1 MDTKNVIAA
10 ITLSSAIIILWSL
23 FMIPEQPQKKD
34 LIEKDKIEQNADTPS
49 LEQKETLVT
58 ISREQALKENARIQ
72 FENDNIVGSISL
84 KGASIDDLTFKNYK
98 INLNEED
105 KVILSSSQV
114 NNLEIE
120 SFSFSQ
126 SKNKILIF
134 TQSVKV
140 WRYNTRGDYWVY
152 DFKKNE
158 IQKLGRNM
166 SSSSLMFAKFSPNE
180 RFVAYVSKEKTE
192 SGIRNSSTSVNIYLE
207 SLDDR
212 SIKKLTSSNGTKKL
226 INGTFD
232 WVYEEE
238 FGCRDGFIFN
248 EDGTRIAFWQI
259 DANQV
264 RDFYMINNTDSIYS
278 YTIPV
283 EYPKVGEDLTPARIG
298 VINLSNAEITWMK
311 IPGEQNKFYLPRMTW
326 MPGRNDLMIQ
336 QLNRKQNHSK
346 IYIANANDGSTE
358 LLMEEKDDAWVD
370 LRSSWPY
377 QVQAGW
383 KFINNGKE
391 FLYTTEKDGWSH
403 IYRFDITN
411 KTEYLVTKGNYDV
424 VKPLAYD
431 EKNESV
437 YFIAS
442 PENPTERY
450 LYKTSAKGDGKLI
463 RVTPDI
469 LEGSHNYQIS
479 TKAKY
484 AFHSFSNYFTRP
496 MQAIVSLPNHKFI
509 NENQNM
515 IEKYDLEKKKDHPL
529 EFFEITTVDN
539 VTMEGWIVKPK
550 NLNKNKKYPVLFYF
564 YSEPAGQT
572 GVNRYGAGNNSLY
585 DGNLGE
591 DGYVY
596 VTFDG
601 RGTPSPKGRAWR
613 KAIYRNIGRI
623 NVRDMAMG
631 AKAVFEKYEFID
643 TSRVAVHGWSGGGTA
658 TLNCLFQY
666 PEIFHTGIA
675 AAAVANQLTY
685 DNIYQERYMG
695 DPKESYQDYVDGSPI
710 KYAKNLK
717 GNLLYIH
724 GTGDDN
730 VHYQNAEMLAN
741 ELIKH
746 KKVFYMLSYPNRSHG
761 IREDGAYPHVRL
773 MFTDF
778 LRKNCPP
785 GGR

>member
-1 MDTKNVIAA
+1 MIKQTQ
-10 ITLSSAIIILWSL
+10 SL
-23 FMIPEQPQKKD
+23 FYLIFFVSINLFGRVLPNDVVWNESETGYFTIKD
-34 LIEKDKIEQNADTPS
+34 N
-49 LEQKETLVT
+49 
-58 ISREQALKENARIQ
+58 
-72 FENDNIVGSISL
+72 NIVLVSTRG
-84 KGASIDDLTFKNYK
+84 K
-98 INLNEED
+98 ED

-166 SSSSLMFAKFSPNE
+166 SGSSLMFAKFSPNE

-212 SIKKLTSSNGTKKL
+212 TIKKLTSSNGTKKL

-298 VINLSNAEITWMK
+298 VINLTNEEITWMK

-346 IYIANANDGSTE
+346 IYIANANNGSTE

-463 RVTPDI
+463 RVTPDV

-550 NLNKNKKYPVLFYF
+550 NLDKNKKYPVLFYF

-572 GVNRYGAGNNSLY
+572 GVNRYGAGNNGLY

-675 AAAVANQLTY
+675 VAAVANQLTY

-710 KYAKNLK
+710 KYAKNLE

-746 KKVFYMLSYPNRSHG
+746 KKIFYMLSYPNRSHG

>member
-1 MDTKNVIAA
+1 MIKRTQVLFSIIFFVSVTLFGRVLPNDIVWNENETGYYSIKNNNIVLVS
-10 ITLSSAIIILWSL
+10 TRGK
-23 FMIPEQPQKKD
+23 E
-34 LIEKDKIEQNADTPS
+34 DKI
-49 LEQKETLVT
+49 
-58 ISREQALKENARIQ
+58 
-72 FENDNIVGSISL
+72 
-84 KGASIDDLTFKNYK
+84 
-98 INLNEED
+98 
-105 KVILSSSQV
+105 ILSSTQI
-114 NNLEIE
+114 NNIKIE

-126 SKNKILIF
+126 SKNKILLF
-134 TQSVKV
+134 TKSVKV

-152 DFKKNE
+152 DFNKNQV
-158 IQKLGRNM
+158 QKLGREM
-166 SSSSLMFAKFSPNE
+166 SSSSLMFAKFSPDEN
-180 RFVAYVSKEKTE
+180 FVGYVSKEKSE

-207 SLDDR
+207 NLENR
-212 SIKKLTSSNGTKKL
+212 EIKKLTSSNGTKKL

-238 FGCRDGFIFN
+238 FGCRDGFIFS
-248 EDGTRIAFWQI
+248 EDGSRIAFWQI

-298 VINLSNAEITWMK
+298 VINLIDEKITWMK
-311 IPGEQNKFYLPRMTW
+311 VPGEQNKFYLPRMTW

-346 IYIANANDGSTE
+346 IYIANSNNGETE

-383 KFINNGKE
+383 KFINEGKE

-403 IYRFDITN
+403 IYRFNISS
-411 KTEYLVTKGNYDV
+411 KSEYLVTKGDYDV

-431 EKNESV
+431 EKNEMV

-450 LYKTSAKGDGKLI
+450 LYKTSAKGNGSLN
-463 RVTPDI
+463 RVTPNV

-496 MQAIVSLPNHKFI
+496 MQAIVTLPNHKFI
-509 NENQNM
+509 NDDQNM
-515 IEKYDLEKKKDHPL
+515 IKKFDASKKEEHPL
-529 EFFEITTVDN
+529 EFFQITTVDD

-572 GVNRYGAGNNSLY
+572 GVNRYGAGNNGLY
-585 DGNLGE
+585 DGSLGD

-631 AKAVFEKYEFID
+631 AIAVFEKYDFID

-675 AAAVANQLTY
+675 VAAVANQLTY

-710 KYAKNLK
+710 KYAKNLE

-761 IREDGAYPHVRL
+761 IREDNAYPHVRL

>member
-1 MDTKNVIAA
+1 MIRKIQ
-10 ITLSSAIIILWSL
+10 SL
-23 FMIPEQPQKKD
+23 FCIIFFISINLFGRVLPNDIIWNE
-34 LIEKDKIEQNADTPS
+34 N
-49 LEQKETLVT
+49 ETGYYT
-58 ISREQALKENARIQ
+58 IKN
-72 FENDNIVGSISL
+72 NNIVLVST
-84 KGASIDDLTFKNYK
+84 KGKD
-98 INLNEED
+98 D
-105 KVILSSSQV
+105 KVILSSSQI

-126 SKNKILIF
+126 SKSKILLF
-134 TQSVKV
+134 TESVKV

-152 DFKKNE
+152 DFKKDQ
-158 IQKLGRNM
+158 IQKLGRDM
-166 SSSSLMFAKFSPNE
+166 SSSSLMFAKFSPDEN
-180 RFVAYVSKEKTE
+180 FVGYVSKEKSE

-207 SLDDR
+207 NLENR
-212 SIKKLTSSNGTKKL
+212 EIKKLTSSNGTKKL

-238 FGCRDGFIFN
+238 FGCRDGFIFS
-248 EDGTRIAFWQI
+248 EDGSRIAFWQI

-298 VINLSNAEITWMK
+298 VINLIDEKITWMK
-311 IPGEQNKFYLPRMTW
+311 VPGEQNKFYLPRMTW

-346 IYIANANDGSTE
+346 IYIANSNNGETE

-383 KFINNGKE
+383 KFINEGKE

-403 IYRFDITN
+403 IYRFNISS
-411 KTEYLVTKGNYDV
+411 KSEYLVTKGDYDV

-431 EKNESV
+431 ERNEIV

-450 LYKTSAKGDGKLI
+450 LYKTSAKGNGSLI
-463 RVTPDI
+463 RVTPNV

-496 MQAIVSLPNHKFI
+496 MQAIITLPNHKFI
-509 NENQNM
+509 NDDQNM
-515 IEKYDLEKKKDHPL
+515 IKKFDASKKEDHPL
-529 EFFEITTVDN
+529 EFFQITTVDD

-572 GVNRYGAGNNSLY
+572 GVNRYGAGNNGLY
-585 DGNLGE
+585 DGNLGD

-631 AKAVFEKYEFID
+631 AKAVFEKYDFID
-643 TSRVAVHGWSGGGTA
+643 PSRVAVHGWSGGGTA

-675 AAAVANQLTY
+675 VAAVANQLTY

-710 KYAKNLK
+710 KYAKNLE

-761 IREDGAYPHVRL
+761 IREDDAYPHVRL

>member
-1 MDTKNVIAA
+1 MIKQTQ
-10 ITLSSAIIILWSL
+10 SL
-23 FMIPEQPQKKD
+23 FYLIFFVSINLFGRVLPNDVVWNESETGYFTIKD
-34 LIEKDKIEQNADTPS
+34 N
-49 LEQKETLVT
+49 
-58 ISREQALKENARIQ
+58 
-72 FENDNIVGSISL
+72 NIVLVSTRG
-84 KGASIDDLTFKNYK
+84 K
-98 INLNEED
+98 ED

-166 SSSSLMFAKFSPNE
+166 SGSSLMFAKFSPNE
-180 RFVAYVSKEKTE
+180 RFVAYVSKEKSE

-212 SIKKLTSSNGTKKL
+212 TIKKLTSSNGTKKL

-298 VINLSNAEITWMK
+298 VINLTNEEITWMK

-431 EKNESV
+431 EKNENV

-463 RVTPDI
+463 RVTPDV

-529 EFFEITTVDN
+529 EFFEITTVDD

-550 NLNKNKKYPVLFYF
+550 NLDKNKKYPVLFYF

-572 GVNRYGAGNNSLY
+572 GVNRYGAGNNGLY

-675 AAAVANQLTY
+675 VAAVANQLTY

-710 KYAKNLK
+710 KYAKNLE

>member
-1 MDTKNVIAA
+1 MINQTQ
-10 ITLSSAIIILWSL
+10 SL
-23 FMIPEQPQKKD
+23 FYLMFFVSINLFGRVLPNDVVWNESETGYFTIKD
-34 LIEKDKIEQNADTPS
+34 N
-49 LEQKETLVT
+49 
-58 ISREQALKENARIQ
+58 
-72 FENDNIVGSISL
+72 NIVLVSTRG
-84 KGASIDDLTFKNYK
+84 K
-98 INLNEED
+98 ED

-180 RFVAYVSKEKTE
+180 GFVAYVSKEKSE
-192 SGIRNSSTSVNIYLE
+192 SGIRSSSTSVNIYLE

-212 SIKKLTSSNGTKKL
+212 TIKKLTSSNGTKKL

-298 VINLSNAEITWMK
+298 VINLSNEETTWMK

-346 IYIANANDGSTE
+346 IYIANANNGSTE

-403 IYRFDITN
+403 IYRFDITK

-463 RVTPDI
+463 RVTPNV

-496 MQAIVSLPNHKFI
+496 MQALVSLPNHKFI

-515 IEKYDLEKKKDHPL
+515 IEKYNLEKKKDHPL
-529 EFFEITTVDN
+529 EFFEITTVDD

-550 NLNKNKKYPVLFYF
+550 NLDKNKKYPVLFYF

-572 GVNRYGAGNNSLY
+572 GVNRYGAGNNGLY

-675 AAAVANQLTY
+675 VAAVANQLTY

-710 KYAKNLK
+710 KYAKNLE

-746 KKVFYMLSYPNRSHG
+746 KKIFYMLSYPNRSHG

>member
-1 MDTKNVIAA
+1 MIKQTQ
-10 ITLSSAIIILWSL
+10 SL
-23 FMIPEQPQKKD
+23 FYLIFFVSINLFGRVLPNDVVWNESETGYFTIKD
-34 LIEKDKIEQNADTPS
+34 N
-49 LEQKETLVT
+49 
-58 ISREQALKENARIQ
+58 
-72 FENDNIVGSISL
+72 NIVLVSTRG
-84 KGASIDDLTFKNYK
+84 K
-98 INLNEED
+98 ED
-105 KVILSSSQV
+105 KLILSSSQV

-120 SFSFSQ
+120 SFSFSK

-298 VINLSNAEITWMK
+298 VINLSNEEITWMK
-311 IPGEQNKFYLPRMTW
+311 IPGEENKFYLPRMTW

-346 IYIANANDGSTE
+346 IYIANANNGSTE
-358 LLMEEKDDAWVD
+358 LLMEEKDEAWVD

-550 NLNKNKKYPVLFYF
+550 NLDKNKKYPVLFYF

-572 GVNRYGAGNNSLY
+572 GVNRYGAGNNGLY

-675 AAAVANQLTY
+675 VAAVANQLTY

-710 KYAKNLK
+710 KYAKNLE

-746 KKVFYMLSYPNRSHG
+746 KKIFYMLSYPNRSHG

>member
-1 MDTKNVIAA
+1 MIKQTQ
-10 ITLSSAIIILWSL
+10 SL
-23 FMIPEQPQKKD
+23 FYLIFFVSINLFGRVLPNDVVWNESETGYFTIKD
-34 LIEKDKIEQNADTPS
+34 N
-49 LEQKETLVT
+49 
-58 ISREQALKENARIQ
+58 
-72 FENDNIVGSISL
+72 NIVLVSTRG
-84 KGASIDDLTFKNYK
+84 K
-98 INLNEED
+98 ED

-180 RFVAYVSKEKTE
+180 RFVAYVSKEKSE

-212 SIKKLTSSNGTKKL
+212 TIKKLTSSNGTKKL

-298 VINLSNAEITWMK
+298 VINLSNEEITWMK

-346 IYIANANDGSTE
+346 IYIANANNGSTE

-463 RVTPDI
+463 RVTPDV

-529 EFFEITTVDN
+529 EFFEITTVDD

-550 NLNKNKKYPVLFYF
+550 NLDKNKKYPVLFYF

-572 GVNRYGAGNNSLY
+572 GVNRYGAGNNGLY

-675 AAAVANQLTY
+675 VAAVANQLTY

-710 KYAKNLK
+710 KYAKNLE

-746 KKVFYMLSYPNRSHG
+746 KKIFYMLSYPNRSHG

>member
-1 MDTKNVIAA
+1 MIKQTQ
-10 ITLSSAIIILWSL
+10 SL
-23 FMIPEQPQKKD
+23 FY
-34 LIEKDKIEQNADTPS
+34 LIFFVSINLFGRVLPNDVVWNES
-49 LEQKETLVT
+49 ETGYFT
-58 ISREQALKENARIQ
+58 LKN
-72 FENDNIVGSISL
+72 NNIVLVSTRG
-84 KGASIDDLTFKNYK
+84 K
-98 INLNEED
+98 ED

>member
-1 MDTKNVIAA
+1 MNKQTQ
-10 ITLSSAIIILWSL
+10 SL
-23 FMIPEQPQKKD
+23 FYLMFFVSINLFGRVLPNDVIWNDNETGYYTIKD
-34 LIEKDKIEQNADTPS
+34 NNIVLVSTRGKDDKI
-49 LEQKETLVT
+49 
-58 ISREQALKENARIQ
+58 
-72 FENDNIVGSISL
+72 
-84 KGASIDDLTFKNYK
+84 
-98 INLNEED
+98 
-105 KVILSSSQV
+105 ILSSSQI

-134 TQSVKV
+134 TESVKV

-152 DFKKNE
+152 DFTKGD
-158 IQKLGRNM
+158 IQKLGRDM
-166 SSSSLMFAKFSPNE
+166 SSSSLMFAKFSPDEN
-180 RFVAYVSKEKTE
+180 FVAYVSKEKSE
-192 SGIRNSSTSVNIYLE
+192 SGIRTSSTSVNIYLE
-207 SLDDR
+207 NLQDR

-248 EDGTRIAFWQI
+248 EDGSRIAFWQI

-283 EYPKVGEDLTPARIG
+283 EYPKVGEDLSPARIG
-298 VINLSNAEITWMK
+298 VINLSSEKTTWMNV
-311 IPGEQNKFYLPRMTW
+311 PGEQNKFYLPRMTW

-346 IYIANANDGSTE
+346 IYVANSDSGETE

-383 KFINNGKE
+383 KFINDGKE

-403 IYRFDITN
+403 IYRFNID
-411 KTEYLVTKGNYDV
+411 KKSEYLVTKGSYDV

-463 RVTPDI
+463 KVTPEL

-515 IEKYDLEKKKDHPL
+515 IKKYAPEKKIDHPL
-529 EFFEITTVDN
+529 EFFEITTIDD

-550 NLNKNKKYPVLFYF
+550 NLDRNKKYPVLFYF

-631 AKAVFEKYEFID
+631 AKAVFEKYNFID

-710 KYAKNLK
+710 KYAKNLE

>member
-1 MDTKNVIAA
+1 MLKI
-10 ITLSSAIIILWSL
+10 IHSSLFIILLFSYSL
-23 FMIPEQPQKKD
+23 TARVLPQDVVWNEEETGYYSIKENNIM
-34 LIEKDKIEQNADTPS
+34 LISTEGEKDQ
-49 LEQKETLVT
+49 L
-58 ISREQALKENARIQ
+58 
-72 FENDNIVGSISL
+72 
-84 KGASIDDLTFKNYK
+84 
-98 INLNEED
+98 
-105 KVILSSSQV
+105 ILSSSEV
-114 NNLEIE
+114 GDIKVE
-120 SFSFSQ
+120 SFLFSKN
-126 SKNKILIF
+126 KNKILLF
-134 TQSVKV
+134 TKSVKV
-140 WRYNTRGDYWVY
+140 WRYNTKGDYWVY
-152 DFKKNE
+152 DFKTKQGKK
-158 IQKLGRNM
+158 IGKSM
-166 SSSSLMFAKFSPNE
+166 PDSSLMFAKFSPNE
-180 RFVAYVSKEKTE
+180 KFVAFVSKEK
-192 SGIRNSSTSVNIYLE
+192 SDKNIRNSSTSVNIYIENLE
-207 SLDDR
+207 DN
-212 SIKKLTSSNGTKKL
+212 SIKKLTSSNGTEKL

-248 EDGTRIAFWQI
+248 ESGNKIAFWQI

-283 EYPKVGEDLTPARIG
+283 EYPKVGEDLTPAKIG
-298 VINLSNAEITWMK
+298 VINLDNGEIQWMN
-311 IPGEQNKFYLPRMTW
+311 IPGESHKYYLPRMTW
-326 MPGRNDLMIQ
+326 IPGKDELMVQ

-346 IYIANANDGSTE
+346 IFVANSDTGESK

-383 KFINNGKE
+383 KFINSGKE

-403 IYRFDITN
+403 IYRFNI
-411 KTEYLVTKGNYDV
+411 KKQTEYLVTKGNYDV

-431 EKNESV
+431 EKSDEV

-442 PENPTERY
+442 PNQPTERY
-450 LYKTSAKGDGKLI
+450 LYKTSAKGKGNLKRI
-463 RVTPDI
+463 TPEI

-484 AFHSFSNYFTRP
+484 AFHSFSNYYTRP
-496 MQAIVSLPNHKFI
+496 MQAVVSLPDHRFI
-509 NENQNM
+509 NEDQNM
-515 IEKYDLEKKKDHPL
+515 INKFDKKKKSDHPL
-529 EFFEITTVDN
+529 EFFQITTVDD

-550 NLNKNKKYPVLFYF
+550 DMDKNKKYPVLFYF

-572 GVNRYGAGNNSLY
+572 GVNRYGAGNNGLY
-585 DGNLGE
+585 DGNLAE

-613 KAIYRNIGRI
+613 KAIYRQIGRV

-631 AKAVFEKYEFID
+631 AKAVFDKYTFID

-675 AAAVANQLTY
+675 VAAVANQLTY

-710 KYAKNLK
+710 KYAKNLE

>member
-1 MDTKNVIAA
+1 MIKRTQVLFSIIFFVSVTLFGRVLPNDIVWNENETGYYSIKNNNIV
-10 ITLSSAIIILWSL
+10 
-23 FMIPEQPQKKD
+23 
-34 LIEKDKIEQNADTPS
+34 LISTRGKEDKI
-49 LEQKETLVT
+49 
-58 ISREQALKENARIQ
+58 
-72 FENDNIVGSISL
+72 
-84 KGASIDDLTFKNYK
+84 
-98 INLNEED
+98 
-105 KVILSSSQV
+105 ILSSTQI
-114 NNLEIE
+114 NNIKIE

-126 SKNKILIF
+126 SKNKILLF
-134 TQSVKV
+134 TKSVKV

-152 DFKKNE
+152 DFNKNQ
-158 IQKLGRNM
+158 IQKLGREM
-166 SSSSLMFAKFSPNE
+166 SSSSLMFAKFSPDEN
-180 RFVAYVSKEKTE
+180 FVGYVSKEKSE

-207 SLDDR
+207 NLENR
-212 SIKKLTSSNGTKKL
+212 EIKKLTSSNGTKKL

-238 FGCRDGFIFN
+238 FGCRDGFIFS
-248 EDGTRIAFWQI
+248 EDGSRIAFWQI

-298 VINLSNAEITWMK
+298 VINLIDEKITWMK
-311 IPGEQNKFYLPRMTW
+311 VPGEQNKFYLPRMTW

-346 IYIANANDGSTE
+346 IYIANSNNGETE

-383 KFINNGKE
+383 KFINEGKE

-403 IYRFDITN
+403 IYRFNISS
-411 KTEYLVTKGNYDV
+411 KSEYLVTKGDYDV

-431 EKNESV
+431 ERNEIV

-450 LYKTSAKGDGKLI
+450 LYKTSAKGNGSLI
-463 RVTPDI
+463 RVTPNV

-496 MQAIVSLPNHKFI
+496 MQAIITLPNHKFI
-509 NENQNM
+509 NDDQNM
-515 IEKYDLEKKKDHPL
+515 IKKFDASKKEDHPL
-529 EFFEITTVDN
+529 EFFQITTVDD

-572 GVNRYGAGNNSLY
+572 GVNRYGAGNNGLY
-585 DGNLGE
+585 DGNLGD

-631 AKAVFEKYEFID
+631 AKAVFEKYDFID
-643 TSRVAVHGWSGGGTA
+643 PSRVAVHGWSGGGTA

-675 AAAVANQLTY
+675 VAAVANQLTY

-710 KYAKNLK
+710 KYAKNLE

-761 IREDGAYPHVRL
+761 IREDDAYPHVRL

>member
-1 MDTKNVIAA
+1 M
-10 ITLSSAIIILWSL
+10 LSQDVVWNEEETGYYSIKENNI
-23 FMIPEQPQKKD
+23 M
-34 LIEKDKIEQNADTPS
+34 LISTEGEKDQ
-49 LEQKETLVT
+49 L
-58 ISREQALKENARIQ
+58 
-72 FENDNIVGSISL
+72 
-84 KGASIDDLTFKNYK
+84 
-98 INLNEED
+98 
-105 KVILSSSQV
+105 ILSSSEV
-114 NNLEIE
+114 GDIKIE
-120 SFSFSQ
+120 SFLFSQ
-126 SKNKILIF
+126 NKNKILLY
-134 TQSVKV
+134 TKSVKV
-140 WRYNTRGDYWVY
+140 WRYNTKGDYWVY
-152 DFKKNE
+152 DFKTKQGNK
-158 IQKLGRNM
+158 IGKSLPD
-166 SSSSLMFAKFSPNE
+166 SSLMFAKFSPNE
-180 RFVAYVSKEKTE
+180 KFVAFVSKEK
-192 SGIRNSSTSVNIYLE
+192 SDKNIRNSSTSVNIYIENLE
-207 SLDDR
+207 DN
-212 SIKKLTSSNGTKKL
+212 SIKKLTSSNGTEKL

-248 EDGTRIAFWQI
+248 ESGNKIAFWQI

-283 EYPKVGEDLTPARIG
+283 EYPKVGEDLTPAKIG
-298 VINLSNAEITWMK
+298 VINLDNGEIQWMN
-311 IPGEQNKFYLPRMTW
+311 IPGESHKYYLPRMTW
-326 MPGRNDLMIQ
+326 IPGKDELMVQ

-346 IYIANANDGSTE
+346 IFVANSDTGESK

-383 KFINNGKE
+383 KFINSGKE

-403 IYRFDITN
+403 IYRFNI
-411 KTEYLVTKGNYDV
+411 KKQTEYLVTKGNYDV

-431 EKNESV
+431 EKSDEV

-442 PENPTERY
+442 PNQPTERY
-450 LYKTSAKGDGKLI
+450 LYKTSAKGKGNLKRI
-463 RVTPDI
+463 TPEI

-484 AFHSFSNYFTRP
+484 AFHSFSNYYTRP
-496 MQAIVSLPNHKFI
+496 MQAVVSLPDHRFI
-509 NENQNM
+509 NEDQNM
-515 IEKYDLEKKKDHPL
+515 VNKFDKKKKSDHPL
-529 EFFEITTVDN
+529 EFFQITTVDD

-550 NLNKNKKYPVLFYF
+550 DMDKNKKYPVLFYF

-572 GVNRYGAGNNSLY
+572 GVNRYGAGNNGLY
-585 DGNLGE
+585 DGNLAE

-613 KAIYRNIGRI
+613 KAIYRQIGRV

-631 AKAVFEKYEFID
+631 AKAVFDKYTFID

-675 AAAVANQLTY
+675 VAAVANQLTY

-710 KYAKNLK
+710 KYAKNLE

>member
-1 MDTKNVIAA
+1 MNKQTQ
-10 ITLSSAIIILWSL
+10 SL
-23 FMIPEQPQKKD
+23 FYIMFFVSINLFGRVLPNDVIWNDNETGYYTIKD
-34 LIEKDKIEQNADTPS
+34 NNIVLVSTRGKDDKI
-49 LEQKETLVT
+49 
-58 ISREQALKENARIQ
+58 
-72 FENDNIVGSISL
+72 
-84 KGASIDDLTFKNYK
+84 
-98 INLNEED
+98 
-105 KVILSSSQV
+105 ILSSSQI

-180 RFVAYVSKEKTE
+180 RFVAYVSKEKSE

-212 SIKKLTSSNGTKKL
+212 TIKKLTSSNGTKKL

-283 EYPKVGEDLTPARIG
+283 EYPKVGEDLSPARIG
-298 VINLSNAEITWMK
+298 VINLSSEKTTWMNV
-311 IPGEQNKFYLPRMTW
+311 PGEQNKFYLPRMTW

-346 IYIANANDGSTE
+346 IYVANSDSGETE

-383 KFINNGKE
+383 KFINDGKE

-403 IYRFDITN
+403 IYRFNID
-411 KTEYLVTKGNYDV
+411 KKSEYLVTKGSYDV

-463 RVTPDI
+463 KVTPEL

-515 IEKYDLEKKKDHPL
+515 IKKYAPEKKIDHPL
-529 EFFEITTVDN
+529 EFFEITTVDD

-550 NLNKNKKYPVLFYF
+550 NLDKNKKYPVLFYF

-572 GVNRYGAGNNSLY
+572 GVNRYGAGNNGLY

-675 AAAVANQLTY
+675 VAAVANQLTY

-710 KYAKNLK
+710 KYAKNLE

-746 KKVFYMLSYPNRSHG
+746 KKIFYMLSYPNRSHG

>member
-1 MDTKNVIAA
+1 MIKQTQ
-10 ITLSSAIIILWSL
+10 SL
-23 FMIPEQPQKKD
+23 FYLIFFVSINLFGRVLPNDVVWNESETGYFTIKD
-34 LIEKDKIEQNADTPS
+34 N
-49 LEQKETLVT
+49 
-58 ISREQALKENARIQ
+58 
-72 FENDNIVGSISL
+72 NIVLVSTRG
-84 KGASIDDLTFKNYK
+84 K
-98 INLNEED
+98 ED

-166 SSSSLMFAKFSPNE
+166 SGSSLMFAKFSPNE
-180 RFVAYVSKEKTE
+180 RFVAYVSKEKSE

-212 SIKKLTSSNGTKKL
+212 TIKKLTSSNGTKKL

-298 VINLSNAEITWMK
+298 VINLSNEEITWMK

-346 IYIANANDGSTE
+346 IYIANANNGSTE

-431 EKNESV
+431 EKNENV

-463 RVTPDI
+463 RVTPDV

-529 EFFEITTVDN
+529 EFFEITTVDD

-550 NLNKNKKYPVLFYF
+550 NLDKNKKYPVLFYF

-572 GVNRYGAGNNSLY
+572 GVNRYGAGNNGLY

-675 AAAVANQLTY
+675 VAAVANQLTY

-710 KYAKNLK
+710 KYAKNLE

-746 KKVFYMLSYPNRSHG
+746 KKIFYMLSYPNRSHG

>member
-1 MDTKNVIAA
+1 M
-10 ITLSSAIIILWSL
+10 
-23 FMIPEQPQKKD
+23 
-34 LIEKDKIEQNADTPS
+34 LISTEGEKDQ
-49 LEQKETLVT
+49 L
-58 ISREQALKENARIQ
+58 
-72 FENDNIVGSISL
+72 
-84 KGASIDDLTFKNYK
+84 
-98 INLNEED
+98 
-105 KVILSSSQV
+105 ILSSSEV
-114 NNLEIE
+114 GDIKIE
-120 SFSFSQ
+120 SFLFSQ
-126 SKNKILIF
+126 NKNKILLF
-134 TQSVKV
+134 TKSVKV

-152 DFKKNE
+152 DFKTK
-158 IQKLGRNM
+158 QGKKVGKSM
-166 SSSSLMFAKFSPNE
+166 PDSSLMFAKFSPNE
-180 RFVAYVSKEKTE
+180 KFVAFVSKEK
-192 SGIRNSSTSVNIYLE
+192 SDKNIRNSSTSVNIYIENLE
-207 SLDDR
+207 DN
-212 SIKKLTSSNGTKKL
+212 SIKKLTSSNGTEKL

-248 EDGTRIAFWQI
+248 ESGNKIAFWQI

-283 EYPKVGEDLTPARIG
+283 EYPKVGEDLTPAKIG
-298 VINLSNAEITWMK
+298 VINLDNGEIQWMNV
-311 IPGEQNKFYLPRMTW
+311 PGESHKYYLPRMTW
-326 MPGRNDLMIQ
+326 IPGRDELMIQ

-346 IYIANANDGSTE
+346 IFVANSDTGESK

-383 KFINNGKE
+383 KFINGGKE

-403 IYRFDITN
+403 IYRFNI
-411 KTEYLVTKGNYDV
+411 KKQTEYLVTKGNYDV

-431 EKNESV
+431 EKSDEV

-442 PENPTERY
+442 PNQPTERY
-450 LYKTSAKGDGKLI
+450 LYKTSAKGKGNLKRI
-463 RVTPDI
+463 TPEI

-484 AFHSFSNYFTRP
+484 AFHSFSNYYTRP
-496 MQAIVSLPNHKFI
+496 MQAVVSLPDHRFI
-509 NENQNM
+509 YEDQNM
-515 IEKYDLEKKKDHPL
+515 INKFDKKKKSDHPL
-529 EFFEITTVDN
+529 EFFQITTVDD

-550 NLNKNKKYPVLFYF
+550 DMDKNKKYPVLFYF

-572 GVNRYGAGNNSLY
+572 GVNRYGAGNNGLY
-585 DGNLGE
+585 DGNLAE

-613 KAIYRNIGRI
+613 KAIYRQIGRV

-631 AKAVFEKYEFID
+631 AKAVFDKYNFID

-675 AAAVANQLTY
+675 VAAVANQLTY

-710 KYAKNLK
+710 KYAKNLE

>member
-1 MDTKNVIAA
+1 MQK
-10 ITLSSAIIILWSL
+10 IIQSSL
-23 FMIPEQPQKKD
+23 FIIVLLSYSLTARVLPQDVVWNEEETGYYSIKENNIMLISTEGKKD
-34 LIEKDKIEQNADTPS
+34 QL
-49 LEQKETLVT
+49 
-58 ISREQALKENARIQ
+58 
-72 FENDNIVGSISL
+72 
-84 KGASIDDLTFKNYK
+84 
-98 INLNEED
+98 
-105 KVILSSSQV
+105 ILSSSEV
-114 NNLEIE
+114 GDIKIE
-120 SFSFSQ
+120 SFLFSKN
-126 SKNKILIF
+126 KNKILLF
-134 TQSVKV
+134 TNSIKV

-152 DFKKNE
+152 NFETKQGKKIGNS
-158 IQKLGRNM
+158 M
-166 SSSSLMFAKFSPNE
+166 PDSSLMFAKFSPNE
-180 RFVAYVSKEKTE
+180 SFVAFVSKEK
-192 SGIRNSSTSVNIYLE
+192 SSKNVRNSSTSVNIYIENLE
-207 SLDDR
+207 DN
-212 SIKKLTSSNGTKKL
+212 SIKKLTSSNGTEKL

-248 EDGTRIAFWQI
+248 DSGNKIAFWQI

-283 EYPKVGEDLTPARIG
+283 EYPKVGEDLTPAKIG
-298 VINLSNAEITWMK
+298 VIDLDNGEIQWIK
-311 IPGEQNKFYLPRMTW
+311 IPGESHKYYLPRMTW
-326 MPGRNDLMIQ
+326 VPGRDELMIQ

-346 IYIANANDGSTE
+346 IYVADSETGESK

-383 KFINNGKE
+383 KFINGGKE

-403 IYRFDITN
+403 IYRFNI
-411 KTEYLVTKGNYDV
+411 KKQTEYLVTKGNYDV

-431 EKNESV
+431 EKSDEV

-442 PENPTERY
+442 PNQPTERY
-450 LYKTSAKGDGKLI
+450 LYKTSAKGKGSLKRI
-463 RVTPDI
+463 TPDV

-484 AFHSFSNYFTRP
+484 AFHSFSNYYTRP
-496 MQAIVSLPNHKFI
+496 MQAVVSLPDHKFI
-509 NENQNM
+509 NEDQDM
-515 IEKYDLEKKKDHPL
+515 INKFDKEKKKDHPL
-529 EFFEITTVDN
+529 EFFQITTVDD

-550 NLNKNKKYPVLFYF
+550 NMDKNKKYPVLFYF

-572 GVNRYGAGNNSLY
+572 GVNRYGAGNNGLY
-585 DGNLGE
+585 DGNLAE

-613 KAIYRNIGRI
+613 KAIYRQIGRV

-631 AKAVFEKYEFID
+631 AKAVFEKYDFID

-666 PEIFHTGIA
+666 PDIFHTGIA
-675 AAAVANQLTY
+675 VAAVANQLTY

-710 KYAKNLK
+710 KYAKNLE

-746 KKVFYMLSYPNRSHG
+746 KKIFYMLSYPNRSHG
-761 IREDGAYPHVRL
+761 IREDDAYPHVRL

>member
-1 MDTKNVIAA
+1 MLKIIHNS
-10 ITLSSAIIILWSL
+10 LFIILLFSYSL
-23 FMIPEQPQKKD
+23 TARVLSQDVVWNEEETGYYSIKENNIM
-34 LIEKDKIEQNADTPS
+34 LISTEGEKDQ
-49 LEQKETLVT
+49 L
-58 ISREQALKENARIQ
+58 
-72 FENDNIVGSISL
+72 
-84 KGASIDDLTFKNYK
+84 
-98 INLNEED
+98 
-105 KVILSSSQV
+105 ILSSSEV
-114 NNLEIE
+114 GDIKIE
-120 SFSFSQ
+120 SFLFSQ
-126 SKNKILIF
+126 NKNKILLF
-134 TQSVKV
+134 TKSVKV
-140 WRYNTRGDYWVY
+140 WRYNTKGDYWVY
-152 DFKKNE
+152 DFKTKQGKK
-158 IQKLGRNM
+158 IGKSM
-166 SSSSLMFAKFSPNE
+166 PDSSLMFAKFSPNE
-180 RFVAYVSKEKTE
+180 KFVAFVSKEK
-192 SGIRNSSTSVNIYLE
+192 SDKNIRNSSTSVNIYIENLE
-207 SLDDR
+207 NN

-248 EDGTRIAFWQI
+248 ESGNKIAFWQI

-283 EYPKVGEDLTPARIG
+283 EYPKVGEDLTPAKIG
-298 VINLSNAEITWMK
+298 VINLDNGEIQWMN
-311 IPGEQNKFYLPRMTW
+311 IPGESHKYYLPRMTW
-326 MPGRNDLMIQ
+326 IPGKDELMVQ

-346 IYIANANDGSTE
+346 IFVANSDTGESK

-383 KFINNGKE
+383 KFINSGKE

-403 IYRFDITN
+403 IYRFNI
-411 KTEYLVTKGNYDV
+411 KKQTEYLVTKGNYDV

-431 EKNESV
+431 EKSDEV

-442 PENPTERY
+442 PNQPTERY
-450 LYKTSAKGDGKLI
+450 LYKTSAKGKGNLKRI
-463 RVTPDI
+463 TPEI

-496 MQAIVSLPNHKFI
+496 MQAVVSLPDHKFI
-509 NENQNM
+509 NEDQNM
-515 IEKYDLEKKKDHPL
+515 VNKFDREKKNDHPL
-529 EFFEITTVDN
+529 EFFQITTVDD

-550 NLNKNKKYPVLFYF
+550 NMDKNKKYPVLFYF

-572 GVNRYGAGNNSLY
+572 GVNRYGAGNNGLY
-585 DGNLGE
+585 DGNLAE

-613 KAIYRNIGRI
+613 KAIYRQIGRV

-631 AKAVFEKYEFID
+631 AKAVFDKYTFID

-675 AAAVANQLTY
+675 VAAVANQLTY

-710 KYAKNLK
+710 KYAKNFE

>member
-1 MDTKNVIAA
+1 MKNF
-10 ITLSSAIIILWSL
+10 LLL
-23 FMIPEQPQKKD
+23 FY
-34 LIEKDKIEQNADTPS
+34 
-49 LEQKETLVT
+49 
-58 ISREQALKENARIQ
+58 
-72 FENDNIVGSISL
+72 F
-84 KGASIDDLTFKNYK
+84 F
-98 INLNEED
+98 
-105 KVILSSSQV
+105 ILSSNIYARVLPQDIIWNDDESGYYIIKDNSIVLVSTQGEDDKTILASSSV
-114 NNLEIE
+114 NNVHFK
-120 SFSFSQ
+120 SFNFSVR
-126 SKNKILIF
+126 KDKLLIF
-134 TQSVKV
+134 TNTVKV
-140 WRYNTRGDYWVY
+140 WRYETRGDYWVY
-152 DFKKNE
+152 DFNTRKATKIGAAMPE
-158 IQKLGRNM
+158 
-166 SSSSLMFAKFSPNE
+166 SSLMFAKFSPDGSS
-180 RFVAYVSKEKTE
+180 VAYVSKENSSSDK
-192 SGIRNSSTSVNIYLE
+192 IRNSSTSVNIYIEDLKTN
-207 SLDDR
+207 SV
-212 SIKKLTSSNGTKKL
+212 KKLTSSNGTKKL

-238 FGCRDGFIFN
+238 FGCRDGFLFN
-248 EDGTRIAFWQI
+248 DSGTKIAFWQI

-283 EYPKVGEDLTPARIG
+283 EYPKVGEDLSPARIG
-298 VINLSNAEITWMK
+298 VIDLATDKISWIK
-311 IPGEQNKFYLPRMTW
+311 IPGASNKFYLPRMTW
-326 MPGRNDLMIQ
+326 LPNKDELMIQ

-346 IYIANANDGSTE
+346 IFIADSESGQSR
-358 LLMEEKDDAWVD
+358 LLMEETDDAWVD

-403 IYRFDITN
+403 IYRFNIKN
-411 KTEYLVTKGNYDV
+411 KKEYLVTKGSYDV
-424 VKPLAYD
+424 VRPLAYD
-431 EKNESV
+431 EQNKEV

-450 LYKTSAKGDGKLI
+450 LYKTSVKGNGKLI
-463 RVTPDI
+463 RVTPLN

-484 AFHSFSNYFTRP
+484 AFHSFSNYYTTP
-496 MQAIVSLPNHKFI
+496 MQAIISLPTHEFI
-509 NENQNM
+509 YKEQNM
-515 IEKYDLEKKKDHPL
+515 VSKFDARKKKDHPL

-550 NLNKNKKYPVLFYF
+550 NLDVNKKYPILFYF

-572 GVNRYGAGNNSLY
+572 GVNRYGAGNNGLY
-585 DGNLGE
+585 DGNLSE

-613 KAIYRNIGRI
+613 KSIYRNIGRI

-631 AKAVFEKYEFID
+631 AKAVFEKYNFID
-643 TSRVAVHGWSGGGTA
+643 TTRVAVHGWSGGGTA

-675 AAAVANQLTY
+675 VAAVVNQLTY

-695 DPKESYQDYVDGSPI
+695 DPKETYQDYVDGSPI

-761 IREDGAYPHVRL
+761 IREDNAYPHVRL

-785 GGR
+785 GGK

>member
-1 MDTKNVIAA
+1 MIKQTQ
-10 ITLSSAIIILWSL
+10 SL
-23 FMIPEQPQKKD
+23 FYLIFFVSINLFGRVLPNDVVWNESETGYFTIKD
-34 LIEKDKIEQNADTPS
+34 N
-49 LEQKETLVT
+49 
-58 ISREQALKENARIQ
+58 
-72 FENDNIVGSISL
+72 NIVLVSTRG
-84 KGASIDDLTFKNYK
+84 K
-98 INLNEED
+98 ED

-180 RFVAYVSKEKTE
+180 RFVAYVSKEKSE

-212 SIKKLTSSNGTKKL
+212 TIKKLTSSNGTKKL

-259 DANQV
+259 DANEV

-298 VINLSNAEITWMK
+298 VINLTNEEITWMK

-346 IYIANANDGSTE
+346 IYIANANNGSTE

-411 KTEYLVTKGNYDV
+411 RTEYLVTKGNYDV

-463 RVTPDI
+463 RVTPDV

-529 EFFEITTVDN
+529 EFFEITTVDD

-550 NLNKNKKYPVLFYF
+550 NLDKNKKYPVLFYF

-572 GVNRYGAGNNSLY
+572 GVNRYGAGNNGLY

-675 AAAVANQLTY
+675 VAAVANQLTY

-695 DPKESYQDYVDGSPI
+695 DPKESYQDYIDGSPI
-710 KYAKNLK
+710 KYAKNLE

-746 KKVFYMLSYPNRSHG
+746 KKIFYMLSYPNRSHG

>member
-1 MDTKNVIAA
+1 MIKHTQTIFY
-10 ITLSSAIIILWSL
+10 ILFFISTNL
-23 FMIPEQPQKKD
+23 FGRVLPSDVVWNENETGYYTIKENSIVLVSTRGK
-34 LIEKDKIEQNADTPS
+34 KDKI
-49 LEQKETLVT
+49 
-58 ISREQALKENARIQ
+58 I
-72 FENDNIVGSISL
+72 
-84 KGASIDDLTFKNYK
+84 LT
-98 INLNEED
+98 
-105 KVILSSSQV
+105 SSQV
-114 NNLEIE
+114 NNIRIE

-126 SKNKILIF
+126 SKNKVLLF
-134 TQSVKV
+134 TESVKV

-152 DFKKNE
+152 DFNKNE
-158 IQKLGRNM
+158 MQKLGREM

-180 RFVAYVSKEKTE
+180 NFVAYVSKEKSD
-192 SGIRNSSTSVNIYLE
+192 SGTRNSSTSVNIYLE
-207 SLDDR
+207 DLESR
-212 SIKKLTSSNGTKKL
+212 TIKKLTSSKGTKKL

-248 EDGTRIAFWQI
+248 DDGSKIAFWQI

-283 EYPKVGEDLTPARIG
+283 EYPKVGEDLSPARIG
-298 VINLSNAEITWMK
+298 VINLKDEKITWMK
-311 IPGEQNKFYLPRMTW
+311 IPGEENKFYLPRMTW
-326 MPGRNDLMIQ
+326 MPNRNDLMIQ

-346 IYIANANDGSTE
+346 IYIANSDSGETDM
-358 LLMEEKDDAWVD
+358 LMEEKDEAWVD

-403 IYRFDITN
+403 IYRFDIN
-411 KTEYLVTKGNYDV
+411 KKSEYLVTKGEYDV

-431 EKNESV
+431 EKNEDV

-450 LYKTSAKGDGKLI
+450 LYKTSSLGNGELI
-463 RVTPDI
+463 KVTPNI

-496 MQAIVSLPNHKFI
+496 MQAIVSLPEHKFI
-509 NENQNM
+509 NKDQNM
-515 IEKYDLEKKKDHPL
+515 ITKYDPQIKDENPL
-529 EFFEITTVDN
+529 EFFEITTIDN

-550 NLNKNKKYPVLFYF
+550 NLDPEKKYPVLFYF

-572 GVNRYGAGNNSLY
+572 GVNRYGAGRNGLY
-585 DGNLGE
+585 DGDLGE

-631 AKAVFEKYEFID
+631 AKAVFSKYNFID

-675 AAAVANQLTY
+675 VAAVANQLTY

-695 DPKESYQDYVDGSPI
+695 DPKESYQDYIDGSPI
-710 KYAKNLK
+710 KYAKNLQ

-778 LRKNCPP
+778 LKKNCPP

>member
-1 MDTKNVIAA
+1 MIKRTQVLFSIIFFVSVTLFGRVLPNDIVWNENETGYYSIKNNNIVLVS
-10 ITLSSAIIILWSL
+10 TRGK
-23 FMIPEQPQKKD
+23 E
-34 LIEKDKIEQNADTPS
+34 DKI
-49 LEQKETLVT
+49 
-58 ISREQALKENARIQ
+58 
-72 FENDNIVGSISL
+72 
-84 KGASIDDLTFKNYK
+84 
-98 INLNEED
+98 
-105 KVILSSSQV
+105 ILSSTQI
-114 NNLEIE
+114 NNIEIE

-126 SKNKILIF
+126 SKNKILLF
-134 TQSVKV
+134 TKSVKV

-152 DFKKNE
+152 DFNKNQ
-158 IQKLGRNM
+158 IQKLGREM
-166 SSSSLMFAKFSPNE
+166 SSSSLMFAKFSPDEN
-180 RFVAYVSKEKTE
+180 FVGYVSKEKSE
-192 SGIRNSSTSVNIYLE
+192 SGFRNSSTSVNIYLE
-207 SLDDR
+207 NLENR
-212 SIKKLTSSNGTKKL
+212 EIKKLTSSNGTKKL

-238 FGCRDGFIFN
+238 FGCRDGFIFS
-248 EDGTRIAFWQI
+248 EDGSRIAFWQI

-298 VINLSNAEITWMK
+298 VINLIDEKITWMK
-311 IPGEQNKFYLPRMTW
+311 VPGEENKFYLPRMTW

-346 IYIANANDGSTE
+346 IYIANSNNGETE

-383 KFINNGKE
+383 KFINEGKE

-403 IYRFDITN
+403 IYRFNISS
-411 KTEYLVTKGNYDV
+411 KSEYLVTKGDYDV

-431 EKNESV
+431 EKNEMV

-450 LYKTSAKGDGKLI
+450 LYKTSAKGNGSLN
-463 RVTPDI
+463 RVTPNV

-496 MQAIVSLPNHKFI
+496 MQAIVTLPNHKFI
-509 NENQNM
+509 NDDQNM
-515 IEKYDLEKKKDHPL
+515 IKKFDASKKEEHPL
-529 EFFEITTVDN
+529 EFFQITTVDD

-572 GVNRYGAGNNSLY
+572 GVNRYGAGNNGLY
-585 DGNLGE
+585 DGSLGD

-631 AKAVFEKYEFID
+631 AKAVFEKYDFID

-675 AAAVANQLTY
+675 VAAVANQLTY

-710 KYAKNLK
+710 KYAKNLE

-761 IREDGAYPHVRL
+761 IREDNAYPHVRL

-778 LRKNCPP
+778 LRRNCPP

>member
-1 MDTKNVIAA
+1 MIKQTQ
-10 ITLSSAIIILWSL
+10 SL
-23 FMIPEQPQKKD
+23 FYLIFFVSINLFGRVLPNDVVWNESETGYFTIKD
-34 LIEKDKIEQNADTPS
+34 N
-49 LEQKETLVT
+49 
-58 ISREQALKENARIQ
+58 
-72 FENDNIVGSISL
+72 NIVLVSTRG
-84 KGASIDDLTFKNYK
+84 K
-98 INLNEED
+98 ED

-166 SSSSLMFAKFSPNE
+166 SNSSLMFAKFSPNE

-298 VINLSNAEITWMK
+298 VINLSNEEITWMK

-550 NLNKNKKYPVLFYF
+550 NLDKNKKYPVLFYF

-572 GVNRYGAGNNSLY
+572 GINRYGAGNNGLY

>member
-1 MDTKNVIAA
+1 MIKRTQVLFSIIFFVSVTLFGRVLPNDIIWNENETGYYSIKNNNIVLVS
-10 ITLSSAIIILWSL
+10 TRGK
-23 FMIPEQPQKKD
+23 E
-34 LIEKDKIEQNADTPS
+34 DKI
-49 LEQKETLVT
+49 
-58 ISREQALKENARIQ
+58 
-72 FENDNIVGSISL
+72 
-84 KGASIDDLTFKNYK
+84 
-98 INLNEED
+98 
-105 KVILSSSQV
+105 ILSSTQI
-114 NNLEIE
+114 NNIKIE

-126 SKNKILIF
+126 SKNKILLF
-134 TQSVKV
+134 TKSVKV

-152 DFKKNE
+152 DFNKNQV
-158 IQKLGRNM
+158 QKLGREM
-166 SSSSLMFAKFSPNE
+166 SSSSLMFAKFSPDEN
-180 RFVAYVSKEKTE
+180 FVGYVSKEKSE
-192 SGIRNSSTSVNIYLE
+192 SGFRNSSTSVNIYLE
-207 SLDDR
+207 NLENR
-212 SIKKLTSSNGTKKL
+212 EIKKLTSSNGTKKL

-238 FGCRDGFIFN
+238 FGCRDGFIFS
-248 EDGTRIAFWQI
+248 EDGSRIAFWQI

-298 VINLSNAEITWMK
+298 VINLIDEKITWMK
-311 IPGEQNKFYLPRMTW
+311 VPGEQNKFYLPRMTW
-326 MPGRNDLMIQ
+326 IPGRNDLMIQ

-346 IYIANANDGSTE
+346 IYIANSNNGETE

-383 KFINNGKE
+383 KFINEGKE

-403 IYRFDITN
+403 IYRFNISS
-411 KTEYLVTKGNYDV
+411 KSEYLVTKGDYDV

-431 EKNESV
+431 ERNEIV

-450 LYKTSAKGDGKLI
+450 LYKTSAKGNGSLI
-463 RVTPDI
+463 RVTPNV

-496 MQAIVSLPNHKFI
+496 MQAIITLPNHKFI
-509 NENQNM
+509 NDDQNM
-515 IEKYDLEKKKDHPL
+515 IKKFDASKKEDHPL
-529 EFFEITTVDN
+529 EFFQITTVDD

-572 GVNRYGAGNNSLY
+572 GVNRYGAGNNGLY
-585 DGNLGE
+585 DGNLGD

-631 AKAVFEKYEFID
+631 AKAVFEKYDFID

-675 AAAVANQLTY
+675 VAAVANQLTY

-710 KYAKNLK
+710 KYAKNLE

-761 IREDGAYPHVRL
+761 IREDDAYPHVRL

>member
-1 MDTKNVIAA
+1 MIKRTQVLFSIIFFVSVTLFGRVLPNDIIWNENETGYYSIKNNNIVLVS
-10 ITLSSAIIILWSL
+10 TRGK
-23 FMIPEQPQKKD
+23 E
-34 LIEKDKIEQNADTPS
+34 DKI
-49 LEQKETLVT
+49 
-58 ISREQALKENARIQ
+58 
-72 FENDNIVGSISL
+72 
-84 KGASIDDLTFKNYK
+84 
-98 INLNEED
+98 
-105 KVILSSSQV
+105 ILSSTQI
-114 NNLEIE
+114 NNIKIE

-126 SKNKILIF
+126 SKNKILLF
-134 TQSVKV
+134 TKSVKV

-152 DFKKNE
+152 DFNKNQV
-158 IQKLGRNM
+158 QKLGREM
-166 SSSSLMFAKFSPNE
+166 SSSSLMFAKFSPDEN
-180 RFVAYVSKEKTE
+180 FVGYVSKEKSE
-192 SGIRNSSTSVNIYLE
+192 SGFRNSSTSVNIYLE
-207 SLDDR
+207 NLENR
-212 SIKKLTSSNGTKKL
+212 EIKKLTSSNGTKKL

-238 FGCRDGFIFN
+238 FGCRDGFIFS
-248 EDGTRIAFWQI
+248 EDGSRIAFWQI

-298 VINLSNAEITWMK
+298 VINLIDEKITWMK
-311 IPGEQNKFYLPRMTW
+311 VPGEQNKFYLPRMTW

-346 IYIANANDGSTE
+346 IYIANSNNGETE

-383 KFINNGKE
+383 KFINEGKE

-403 IYRFDITN
+403 IYRFNISS
-411 KTEYLVTKGNYDV
+411 KSEYLVTKGDYDV

-431 EKNESV
+431 ERNEIV

-450 LYKTSAKGDGKLI
+450 LYKTSAKGNGSLI
-463 RVTPDI
+463 RVTPNV

-496 MQAIVSLPNHKFI
+496 MQAIITLPNHKFI
-509 NENQNM
+509 NDDQNM
-515 IEKYDLEKKKDHPL
+515 IKKFDASKKEDHPL
-529 EFFEITTVDN
+529 EFFQITTVDD

-572 GVNRYGAGNNSLY
+572 GVNRYGAGNNGLY
-585 DGNLGE
+585 DGSLGD

-631 AKAVFEKYEFID
+631 AKAVFEKYDFID

-675 AAAVANQLTY
+675 VAAVANQLTY

-710 KYAKNLK
+710 KYAKNLE

-761 IREDGAYPHVRL
+761 IREDDAYPHVRL

>member
-1 MDTKNVIAA
+1 MIKQTQ
-10 ITLSSAIIILWSL
+10 SL
-23 FMIPEQPQKKD
+23 FYLIFFVSINLFGRVLPNDVVWNESETGYFTIKD
-34 LIEKDKIEQNADTPS
+34 N
-49 LEQKETLVT
+49 
-58 ISREQALKENARIQ
+58 
-72 FENDNIVGSISL
+72 NIVLVSTRG
-84 KGASIDDLTFKNYK
+84 K
-98 INLNEED
+98 ED

-298 VINLSNAEITWMK
+298 VINLTNEEITWMK

-346 IYIANANDGSTE
+346 IYIANANNGSTE

-431 EKNESV
+431 EKNENV

-463 RVTPDI
+463 RVTPDV

-529 EFFEITTVDN
+529 EFFEITTVDD

-550 NLNKNKKYPVLFYF
+550 NLDKNKKYPVLFYF

-572 GVNRYGAGNNSLY
+572 GVNRYGAGNNGLY

-675 AAAVANQLTY
+675 VAAVANQLTY
-685 DNIYQERYMG
+685 DNIYQERYKG

-710 KYAKNLK
+710 KYAKNLE

-746 KKVFYMLSYPNRSHG
+746 KKIFYMLSYPNRSHG

>member
-1 MDTKNVIAA
+1 MLKI
-10 ITLSSAIIILWSL
+10 IHSSLFIILLFSYSL
-23 FMIPEQPQKKD
+23 TARVLPQDVVWNEEETGYYSIKENNIM
-34 LIEKDKIEQNADTPS
+34 LISTEGEKDQ
-49 LEQKETLVT
+49 L
-58 ISREQALKENARIQ
+58 
-72 FENDNIVGSISL
+72 
-84 KGASIDDLTFKNYK
+84 
-98 INLNEED
+98 
-105 KVILSSSQV
+105 ILSSSEV
-114 NNLEIE
+114 GDIKVE
-120 SFSFSQ
+120 SFLFSKN
-126 SKNKILIF
+126 KNKILLF
-134 TQSVKV
+134 TKSVKV
-140 WRYNTRGDYWVY
+140 WRYNTKGDYWVY
-152 DFKKNE
+152 DFKTKQGNK
-158 IQKLGRNM
+158 IGKSM
-166 SSSSLMFAKFSPNE
+166 PDSSLMFAKFSPNE
-180 RFVAYVSKEKTE
+180 KFVAFVSKEK
-192 SGIRNSSTSVNIYLE
+192 SDKNIRNSSTSVNIYIENLE
-207 SLDDR
+207 DN
-212 SIKKLTSSNGTKKL
+212 SIKKLTSSNGTEKL

-248 EDGTRIAFWQI
+248 ESGNKIAFWQI

-283 EYPKVGEDLTPARIG
+283 EYPKVGEDLTPAKIG
-298 VINLSNAEITWMK
+298 VINLDNGEIQWMN
-311 IPGEQNKFYLPRMTW
+311 IPGESHKYYLPRMTW
-326 MPGRNDLMIQ
+326 IPGKDELMVQ

-346 IYIANANDGSTE
+346 IFVANSDTGESK

-383 KFINNGKE
+383 KFINSGKE

-403 IYRFDITN
+403 IYRFNI
-411 KTEYLVTKGNYDV
+411 KKQTEYLVTKGNYDV

-431 EKNESV
+431 EKSDEV

-442 PENPTERY
+442 PNQPTERY
-450 LYKTSAKGDGKLI
+450 LYKTSAKGKGNLKRI
-463 RVTPDI
+463 TPEI

-484 AFHSFSNYFTRP
+484 AFHSFSNYYTRP
-496 MQAIVSLPNHKFI
+496 MQAVVSLPDHRFI
-509 NENQNM
+509 NEDQNM
-515 IEKYDLEKKKDHPL
+515 INKFDKKKKSDHPL
-529 EFFEITTVDN
+529 EFFQITTVDD

-550 NLNKNKKYPVLFYF
+550 DMDKNKKYPVLFYF

-572 GVNRYGAGNNSLY
+572 GVNRYGAGNNGLY
-585 DGNLGE
+585 DGNLAE

-613 KAIYRNIGRI
+613 KAIYRQIGRV

-631 AKAVFEKYEFID
+631 AKAVFDKYTFID

-675 AAAVANQLTY
+675 VAAVANQLTY

-710 KYAKNLK
+710 KYAKNLE

>member
-1 MDTKNVIAA
+1 MIKQTQ
-10 ITLSSAIIILWSL
+10 SL
-23 FMIPEQPQKKD
+23 FYLIFFVSINLFGRVLPNDVVWNESETGYFTIKD
-34 LIEKDKIEQNADTPS
+34 N
-49 LEQKETLVT
+49 
-58 ISREQALKENARIQ
+58 
-72 FENDNIVGSISL
+72 NIVLVSTRG
-84 KGASIDDLTFKNYK
+84 K
-98 INLNEED
+98 ED

-212 SIKKLTSSNGTKKL
+212 TIKKLTSSNGTKKL

-238 FGCRDGFIFN
+238 FGCRDGFVFN

-298 VINLSNAEITWMK
+298 VINLSNEEITWMK
-311 IPGEQNKFYLPRMTW
+311 IPGEQNKFYQPRITW

-346 IYIANANDGSTE
+346 IYIANANNGSTE

-463 RVTPDI
+463 RVTPDV

-509 NENQNM
+509 NEKQNM

-550 NLNKNKKYPVLFYF
+550 NLDKNKKYPVLFYF

-572 GVNRYGAGNNSLY
+572 GVNRYGAGNNGLY

-675 AAAVANQLTY
+675 VAAVANQLTY

-710 KYAKNLK
+710 KYAKNLE

-746 KKVFYMLSYPNRSHG
+746 KKIFYMLSYPNRSHG

>member
-1 MDTKNVIAA
+1 MIKQTQ
-10 ITLSSAIIILWSL
+10 SL
-23 FMIPEQPQKKD
+23 FYLIFFVSINLFGRVLPNDVVWNESETGYFTIKD
-34 LIEKDKIEQNADTPS
+34 N
-49 LEQKETLVT
+49 
-58 ISREQALKENARIQ
+58 
-72 FENDNIVGSISL
+72 NIVLVSTRG
-84 KGASIDDLTFKNYK
+84 K
-98 INLNEED
+98 ED

-166 SSSSLMFAKFSPNE
+166 SNSSLMFAKFSPNE

-212 SIKKLTSSNGTKKL
+212 TIKKLTSSNGTKKL

-298 VINLSNAEITWMK
+298 VINLSNEEITWMK

-550 NLNKNKKYPVLFYF
+550 NLDKNKKYPVLFYF

-572 GVNRYGAGNNSLY
+572 GVNRYGAGNNGLY

-695 DPKESYQDYVDGSPI
+695 DPKESYQDYIDGSPI

>member
-1 MDTKNVIAA
+1 MIKQTQ
-10 ITLSSAIIILWSL
+10 SL
-23 FMIPEQPQKKD
+23 FFLIFFVSINLFGRVLPNDVVWNESETGYFTIKD
-34 LIEKDKIEQNADTPS
+34 N
-49 LEQKETLVT
+49 
-58 ISREQALKENARIQ
+58 
-72 FENDNIVGSISL
+72 NIVLVSTRG
-84 KGASIDDLTFKNYK
+84 K
-98 INLNEED
+98 ED

-166 SSSSLMFAKFSPNE
+166 SGSSLMFAKFSPNE
-180 RFVAYVSKEKTE
+180 RFVAYVSKEKSD

-212 SIKKLTSSNGTKKL
+212 TIKKLTSSNGTKKL

-298 VINLSNAEITWMK
+298 VINLTNEETTWMK

-346 IYIANANDGSTE
+346 IYIANADNGITE

-431 EKNESV
+431 EKNENV

-463 RVTPDI
+463 RVTPDV

-529 EFFEITTVDN
+529 EFFEITTVDD

-550 NLNKNKKYPVLFYF
+550 NLDKNKKYPVLFYF

-675 AAAVANQLTY
+675 VAAVANQLTY

-710 KYAKNLK
+710 KYAKNLE

-746 KKVFYMLSYPNRSHG
+746 KKIFYMLSYPNRSHG

>member
-1 MDTKNVIAA
+1 MPD
-10 ITLSSAIIILWSL
+10 
-23 FMIPEQPQKKD
+23 
-34 LIEKDKIEQNADTPS
+34 
-49 LEQKETLVT
+49 
-58 ISREQALKENARIQ
+58 
-72 FENDNIVGSISL
+72 
-84 KGASIDDLTFKNYK
+84 
-98 INLNEED
+98 
-105 KVILSSSQV
+105 
-114 NNLEIE
+114 
-120 SFSFSQ
+120 
-126 SKNKILIF
+126 
-134 TQSVKV
+134 
-140 WRYNTRGDYWVY
+140 
-152 DFKKNE
+152 
-158 IQKLGRNM
+158 
-166 SSSSLMFAKFSPNE
+166 SSLMFAKFSPNE
-180 RFVAYVSKEKTE
+180 KFVAFVSKEK
-192 SGIRNSSTSVNIYLE
+192 SDKNIRNSSTSVNIYIENLE
-207 SLDDR
+207 DN
-212 SIKKLTSSNGTKKL
+212 SIKKLTSSNGTEKL

-248 EDGTRIAFWQI
+248 ESGNKIAFWQI

-283 EYPKVGEDLTPARIG
+283 EYPKVGEDLTPAKIG
-298 VINLSNAEITWMK
+298 VINLDNGEIQWMN
-311 IPGEQNKFYLPRMTW
+311 IPGESHKYYLPRMTW
-326 MPGRNDLMIQ
+326 IPGRDELMVQ

-346 IYIANANDGSTE
+346 IFVANSDTGESK

-383 KFINNGKE
+383 KFINSGKE

-403 IYRFDITN
+403 IYRFNI
-411 KTEYLVTKGNYDV
+411 KKQTEYLVTKGNYDV

-431 EKNESV
+431 EKSDEV

-442 PENPTERY
+442 PNQPTERY
-450 LYKTSAKGDGKLI
+450 LYKTSAKGKGNLKRI
-463 RVTPDI
+463 TPEI

-484 AFHSFSNYFTRP
+484 AFHSFSNYYTRP
-496 MQAIVSLPNHKFI
+496 MQAVVSLPDHRFI
-509 NENQNM
+509 NEDQNM
-515 IEKYDLEKKKDHPL
+515 VNKFDKKKKSDHPL
-529 EFFEITTVDN
+529 EFFQITTVDD

-550 NLNKNKKYPVLFYF
+550 NMDKNKKYPVLFYF

-572 GVNRYGAGNNSLY
+572 GVNRYGAGNNGLY
-585 DGNLGE
+585 DGNLAE

-613 KAIYRNIGRI
+613 KAIYRQIGRV

-631 AKAVFEKYEFID
+631 AKAVFDKYTFID

-675 AAAVANQLTY
+675 VAAVANQLTY

-710 KYAKNLK
+710 KYAKNLE

>member
-1 MDTKNVIAA
+1 M
-10 ITLSSAIIILWSL
+10 
-23 FMIPEQPQKKD
+23 
-34 LIEKDKIEQNADTPS
+34 LISTEGEKDQ
-49 LEQKETLVT
+49 L
-58 ISREQALKENARIQ
+58 
-72 FENDNIVGSISL
+72 
-84 KGASIDDLTFKNYK
+84 
-98 INLNEED
+98 
-105 KVILSSSQV
+105 ILSSSEV
-114 NNLEIE
+114 GDIKIE
-120 SFSFSQ
+120 SFLFSQ
-126 SKNKILIF
+126 NKNKILLF
-134 TQSVKV
+134 TKSVKV
-140 WRYNTRGDYWVY
+140 WRYNTKGDYWVY
-152 DFKKNE
+152 DFKTKQGNK
-158 IQKLGRNM
+158 IGKSLPD
-166 SSSSLMFAKFSPNE
+166 SSLMFAKFSPNE
-180 RFVAYVSKEKTE
+180 KFVAFVSKEK
-192 SGIRNSSTSVNIYLE
+192 SDKNIRNSSTSVNIYIENLE
-207 SLDDR
+207 DN
-212 SIKKLTSSNGTKKL
+212 SIKKLTSSNGTEKL

-248 EDGTRIAFWQI
+248 ESGNKIAFWQI

-283 EYPKVGEDLTPARIG
+283 EYPKVGEDLTPAKIG
-298 VINLSNAEITWMK
+298 VINLDNGEIQWMN
-311 IPGEQNKFYLPRMTW
+311 IPGESHKYYLPRMTW
-326 MPGRNDLMIQ
+326 IPGKDELMVQ

-346 IYIANANDGSTE
+346 IFVANSDTGESK

-383 KFINNGKE
+383 KFINSGKE

-403 IYRFDITN
+403 IYRFNI
-411 KTEYLVTKGNYDV
+411 KKQTEYLVTKGNYDV

-431 EKNESV
+431 EKSDEV

-442 PENPTERY
+442 PNQPTERY
-450 LYKTSAKGDGKLI
+450 LYKTSAKGKGNLKRI
-463 RVTPDI
+463 TPEI

-484 AFHSFSNYFTRP
+484 AFHSFSNYYTRP
-496 MQAIVSLPNHKFI
+496 MQAVVSLPDHRFI
-509 NENQNM
+509 NEDQNM
-515 IEKYDLEKKKDHPL
+515 VNKFDKKKKSDHPL
-529 EFFEITTVDN
+529 EFFQITTVDD

-550 NLNKNKKYPVLFYF
+550 DMDKNKKYPVLFYF

-572 GVNRYGAGNNSLY
+572 GVNRYGAGNNGLY
-585 DGNLGE
+585 DGNLAE

-613 KAIYRNIGRI
+613 KAIYRQIGRV

-631 AKAVFEKYEFID
+631 AKAVFDKYTFID

-675 AAAVANQLTY
+675 VAAVANQLTY

-710 KYAKNLK
+710 KYAKNLE

>member
-1 MDTKNVIAA
+1 MIKQTQ
-10 ITLSSAIIILWSL
+10 SL
-23 FMIPEQPQKKD
+23 FYLIFFVSINLFGRVLPNDVVWNESETGYFTIKD
-34 LIEKDKIEQNADTPS
+34 N
-49 LEQKETLVT
+49 
-58 ISREQALKENARIQ
+58 
-72 FENDNIVGSISL
+72 NIVLVSTRG
-84 KGASIDDLTFKNYK
+84 K
-98 INLNEED
+98 ED

-166 SSSSLMFAKFSPNE
+166 SGSSLMFAKFSPNE

-212 SIKKLTSSNGTKKL
+212 TIKKLTSSNGTKKL

-479 TKAKY
+479 TKTKY

>member
-1 MDTKNVIAA
+1 MFFVSINLFGRVLPNDVIWNDNETGYYT
-10 ITLSSAIIILWSL
+10 I
-23 FMIPEQPQKKD
+23 KD
-34 LIEKDKIEQNADTPS
+34 NNIVLVSTRGKDDKI
-49 LEQKETLVT
+49 
-58 ISREQALKENARIQ
+58 
-72 FENDNIVGSISL
+72 
-84 KGASIDDLTFKNYK
+84 
-98 INLNEED
+98 
-105 KVILSSSQV
+105 ILSSSQI

-134 TQSVKV
+134 TESVKV

-152 DFKKNE
+152 DFTKGD
-158 IQKLGRNM
+158 IQKLGRDM
-166 SSSSLMFAKFSPNE
+166 SSSSLMFAKFSPDEN
-180 RFVAYVSKEKTE
+180 FVAYVSKEKSE
-192 SGIRNSSTSVNIYLE
+192 SGIRTSSTSVNIYLE
-207 SLDDR
+207 NLQDR

-248 EDGTRIAFWQI
+248 EDGSRIAFWQI

-283 EYPKVGEDLTPARIG
+283 EYPKVGEDLSPARIG
-298 VINLSNAEITWMK
+298 VINLSSEKTTWMNV
-311 IPGEQNKFYLPRMTW
+311 PGEQNKFYLPRMTW

-346 IYIANANDGSTE
+346 IYVANSDSGETE

-383 KFINNGKE
+383 KFINDGKE

-403 IYRFDITN
+403 IYRFNID
-411 KTEYLVTKGNYDV
+411 KKSEYLVTKGSYDV

-450 LYKTSAKGDGKLI
+450 LYRTSAKGDGKLI
-463 RVTPDI
+463 KVTPEL

-515 IEKYDLEKKKDHPL
+515 IKKYAPEKKIDHPL
-529 EFFEITTVDN
+529 EFFEITTIDD

-550 NLNKNKKYPVLFYF
+550 NLDRNKKYPVLFYF

-631 AKAVFEKYEFID
+631 AKAVFEKYNFID

-710 KYAKNLK
+710 KYAKNLE

>member
-1 MDTKNVIAA
+1 MLKI
-10 ITLSSAIIILWSL
+10 IHSSLFIILLFSYSL
-23 FMIPEQPQKKD
+23 TARVLPQDVVWNEEETGYYSIKENNIM
-34 LIEKDKIEQNADTPS
+34 LISTEGEKDQ
-49 LEQKETLVT
+49 L
-58 ISREQALKENARIQ
+58 
-72 FENDNIVGSISL
+72 
-84 KGASIDDLTFKNYK
+84 
-98 INLNEED
+98 
-105 KVILSSSQV
+105 ILSSSEV
-114 NNLEIE
+114 GDIKIE
-120 SFSFSQ
+120 SFLFSQ
-126 SKNKILIF
+126 NKNKILLF
-134 TQSVKV
+134 TKSVKV
-140 WRYNTRGDYWVY
+140 WRYNTKGDYWVY
-152 DFKKNE
+152 DFKTKQGNK
-158 IQKLGRNM
+158 IGKSLPD
-166 SSSSLMFAKFSPNE
+166 SSLMFAKFSPNE
-180 RFVAYVSKEKTE
+180 KFVAFVSKEK
-192 SGIRNSSTSVNIYLE
+192 SDKNIRNSSTSVNIYIENLE
-207 SLDDR
+207 DN
-212 SIKKLTSSNGTKKL
+212 SIKKLTSSNGTEKL

-248 EDGTRIAFWQI
+248 ESGNKIAFWQI

-283 EYPKVGEDLTPARIG
+283 EYPKVGEDLTPAKIG
-298 VINLSNAEITWMK
+298 VINLDNGEIQWMN
-311 IPGEQNKFYLPRMTW
+311 IPGESHKYYLPRMTW
-326 MPGRNDLMIQ
+326 IPGRDELMVQ

-346 IYIANANDGSTE
+346 IFVANSDTGESK

-383 KFINNGKE
+383 KFINGGKE

-403 IYRFDITN
+403 IYRFNI
-411 KTEYLVTKGNYDV
+411 KKQTEYLVTKGNYDV

-431 EKNESV
+431 EKSDEV

-442 PENPTERY
+442 PNQPTERY
-450 LYKTSAKGDGKLI
+450 LYKTSAKGKGNLKRI
-463 RVTPDI
+463 TPEI

-484 AFHSFSNYFTRP
+484 AFHSFSNYYTRP
-496 MQAIVSLPNHKFI
+496 MQAVVSLPDHRFI
-509 NENQNM
+509 NEDQNM
-515 IEKYDLEKKKDHPL
+515 INKFDKKKKSDHPL
-529 EFFEITTVDN
+529 EFFQITTVDD

-550 NLNKNKKYPVLFYF
+550 NMDKNKKYPVLFYF

-572 GVNRYGAGNNSLY
+572 GVNRYGAGNNGLY
-585 DGNLGE
+585 DGNLAE

-613 KAIYRNIGRI
+613 KAIYRQIGRV

-631 AKAVFEKYEFID
+631 AKAVFDKYNFID

-675 AAAVANQLTY
+675 VAAVANQLTY

-710 KYAKNLK
+710 KYAKNLE

>member
-1 MDTKNVIAA
+1 MIRKIQ
-10 ITLSSAIIILWSL
+10 SL
-23 FMIPEQPQKKD
+23 FCIIFFISINLFGRVLPNDIIWNE
-34 LIEKDKIEQNADTPS
+34 N
-49 LEQKETLVT
+49 ETGYYT
-58 ISREQALKENARIQ
+58 IKN
-72 FENDNIVGSISL
+72 NNIVLVST
-84 KGASIDDLTFKNYK
+84 KGKD
-98 INLNEED
+98 D
-105 KVILSSSQV
+105 KVILSSSQI

-126 SKNKILIF
+126 SKSKILLF
-134 TQSVKV
+134 TESVKV

-152 DFKKNE
+152 DFKKDQ
-158 IQKLGRNM
+158 IQKLGRDM
-166 SSSSLMFAKFSPNE
+166 SSSSLMFAKFSPDENA
-180 RFVAYVSKEKTE
+180 VAYVSKEKSE
-192 SGIRNSSTSVNIYLE
+192 SGIRTSSTSVNIYLE
-207 SLDDR
+207 NLESR

-248 EDGTRIAFWQI
+248 EDGSRIAFWQI

-298 VINLSNAEITWMK
+298 VINLIDEKITWMK

-346 IYIANANDGSTE
+346 IYIANSDSGETE

-403 IYRFDITN
+403 IYRFNIAN
-411 KTEYLVTKGNYDV
+411 KSEYLVTKGNYDV

-431 EKNESV
+431 EKHESV

-442 PENPTERY
+442 PDNPTERY
-450 LYKTSAKGDGKLI
+450 LYKTSAKGNGGLI
-463 RVTPDI
+463 RVTPDL

-496 MQAIVSLPNHKFI
+496 MQAIISLPNHKFI

-515 IEKYDLEKKKDHPL
+515 IDKYEPEKKKEHPL
-529 EFFEITTVDN
+529 EFFEITTVDD

-550 NLNKNKKYPVLFYF
+550 NLDKNKKYPVLFYF

-572 GVNRYGAGNNSLY
+572 GVNRYGAGNNGLY
-585 DGNLGE
+585 DGNLGD

-631 AKAVFEKYEFID
+631 AKAVFETYNFID

-675 AAAVANQLTY
+675 VAAVANQLTY

-710 KYAKNLK
+710 KYAKNLQ